1 MKGYLS
7 TNYDSAFHFLTT
19 AYSNDPNH
27 LPTQVGIVKKLY
39 TIGLYHESIAFCKKI
54 LKTDPLNKFIRAGLI
69 LNLWAIGQTNELREQ
84 VKDLLEFDKNNWA
97 ANFWMFY
104 VSLLVDQDINEAN
117 RIYNLLDSV
126 ANFNP
131 SNKVLKAWLLASE
144 GRNDEI
150 LEETSNINERLVAGY
165 IYAALDNKQAL
176 YLLDSLNN
184 SAINKYILP
193 LTYLDLKNNL
203 IFNKLKDEP
212 QFQEWLKE
220 AKIVHE
226 ERVRKYSHL
235 FDE

>member
-1 MKGYLS
+1 M
-7 TNYDSAFHFLTT
+7 
-19 AYSNDPNH
+19 
-27 LPTQVGIVKKLY
+27 
-39 TIGLYHESIAFCKKI
+39 
-54 LKTDPLNKFIRAGLI
+54 
-69 LNLWAIGQTNELREQ
+69 W
-84 VKDLLEFDKNNWA
+84 
-97 ANFWMFY
+97 
-104 VSLLVDQDINEAN
+104 
-117 RIYNLLDSV
+117 
-126 ANFNP
+126 
-131 SNKVLKAWLLASE
+131 ASE

-150 LEETSNINERLVAGY
+150 LEETSNINERLSAGY

-212 QFQEWLKE
+212 QFQEWLEE